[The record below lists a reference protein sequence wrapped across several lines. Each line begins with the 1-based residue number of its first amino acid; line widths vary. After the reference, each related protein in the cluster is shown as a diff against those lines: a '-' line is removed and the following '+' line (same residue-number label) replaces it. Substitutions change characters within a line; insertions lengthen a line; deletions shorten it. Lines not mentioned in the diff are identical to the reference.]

1 MTNLKECS
9 ECGIEFDPNHPEKRK
24 VGGRINT
31 CVECS
36 EETEVKHLG
45 LQSADGKM
53 AGVTILAFDSKE
65 DREKYRRMWWNN
77 SGMNK
82 GKSCQLGHHLTPD
95 PGVRFKKLH
104 ETGLGNNHKGKK

>member
-1 MTNLKECS
+1 MKECT
-9 ECGIEFDPNHPEKRK
+9 ECGAMFDPNHPEKKRA
-24 VGGRINT
+24 GGLIT
-31 CVECS
+31 HCTSCS
-36 EETEVKHLG
+36 KETEVKYLG

-53 AGVTILAFDSKE
+53 AGITILAMENQE

-82 GKSCQLGHHLTPD
+82 GKSCQLGGHLTPD

-104 ETGLGNNHKGKK
+104 EAGLGNNHKGKK